1 MDILS
6 YVWRGGEGVI
16 TCKRCVNTDPVF
28 QSCLDDL
35 AIAWNNIGYDFS
47 SSIFCPQC
55 GKVMEVEESE

>member
-1 MDILS
+1 M
-6 YVWRGGEGVI
+6 I